1 MKVKT
6 MVARATKADPF
17 DVWGK
22 PPEQIIT
29 RLTEKQ
35 LDVLRKYVSS
45 TATKAYRLAYD
56 IGYDSGLETAEAMI
70 GKRRQ
75 MHNKD

>member
-1 MKVKT
+1 MT
-6 MVARATKADPF
+6 TTNADPF

-22 PPEQIIT
+22 PPESIIT

-35 LDVLRKYVSS
+35 LDALRAYVSH
-45 TATKAYRLAYD
+45 TAKKVYRLAHD

-75 MHNKD
+75 RHNKS